1 MIATILPG
9 SENFHAV
16 SYNERKVA
24 KGTAHLLEMRNFGAV
39 GVIQPDT
46 PDEKVRFLQR
56 YSSRNDR
63 VRKAQFHVAI
73 SCKGQEMT
81 EAQLLDFT
89 HQYLQEMGY
98 AKPGQPW
105 LIYAHH
111 DTDNLHLHIVTS
123 RVAPD
128 GHKIN
133 HHHERRRSQVVVD
146 KLMGINREKQTQKDI
161 KATKQYHFSSFSQF
175 KAILVSMGYEVY
187 KKEEMVFIKKG
198 GRIQEEI
205 PLPVLELFY
214 QQPQSDRVR
223 NRQLREILK
232 SYRDVSANQEDLKQ
246 TLKAKLGID
255 LVFFGR
261 KDAPYGYMLVDHAHK
276 RVIHGARILSTEE
289 LLDFAT
295 PDQRFERIE
304 CFIDDLLTI
313 DPKMTQD
320 EIFRKLKKQRAYIKK
335 GTIFYDGKSRK
346 LPPFMAAAIDRNN
359 RIRYIEQFHP
369 TTEAERDFLCKIYKV
384 NQKDLVSLSSERPK
398 SHADAVKRFREMF
411 NDKSVHSV
419 RAELRNDGFKVL
431 NDGDTYYAI
440 DFQRHMLI
448 NLNTEGFNLER
459 VKRQPRKQ
467 QPSKLQTK
475 AKAPVRMAPVPKAP
489 KPQRLTAALKNT
501 EVDSQSA
508 NREWEVGQKMDEKD
522 VERGRGMKW

>member
-16 SYNERKVA
+16 GYNERKVS
-24 KGTAHLLEMRNFGAV
+24 KGTAHLLEMRNFGAL
-39 GVIQPDT
+39 GVIQPGT

-98 AKPGQPW
+98 AEPGQPW

-111 DTDNLHLHIVTS
+111 DTDNLHLHAVTS

-133 HHHERRRSQVVVD
+133 HNHERRRSQVVVD
-146 KLMGINREKQTQKDI
+146 KLMGINREKTTQKDI
-161 KATKQYHFSSFSQF
+161 EAAKHYHFSSFAQF

-214 QQPQSDRVR
+214 QQPQSDRAR

-232 SYRDVSANQEDLKQ
+232 CYRDVSANQEDLKQ

-255 LVFFGR
+255 IVFFGR
-261 KDAPYGYMLVDHAHK
+261 KDAPYGYMLVDHAQK
-276 RVIHGARILSTEE
+276 RVIHGARILSIEE

-295 PDQRFERIE
+295 PDQCFERIE
-304 CFIDDLLTI
+304 RFIDDLLTI

-320 EIFRKLKKQRAYIKK
+320 EIFRKLRKHRAYIKK
-335 GTIFYDGKSRK
+335 GVIYYNGKSRK

-359 RIRYIEQFHP
+359 RIHYIEQFHP

-384 NQKDLVSLSSERPK
+384 DRKDLVSLSSERLE
-398 SHADAVKRFREMF
+398 SHADAVKRLREIF
-411 NDKSVHSV
+411 TDESSHSV
-419 RAELRNDGFKVL
+419 RAALREEGFKAL
-431 NDGDTYYAI
+431 HDGETYYAI
-440 DFQRHMLI
+440 DFQHHMLI
-448 NLNTEGFNLER
+448 NLNAEGFNLER
-459 VKRQPRKQ
+459 VKWQPRKQ

-475 AKAPVRMAPVPKAP
+475 AKAPIRIAPIPKAP
-489 KPQRLTAALKNT
+489 KPQRFPAALKNT
-501 EVDSQSA
+501 DVGSQNA
-508 NREWEVGQKMDEKD
+508 NREWEVGQKKDEED

>member
-16 SYNERKVA
+16 GYNERKVS

-39 GVIQPDT
+39 GVIQTAT

-98 AKPGQPW
+98 AEPGQPW

-133 HHHERRRSQVVVD
+133 HHHERRHSQVVVD
-146 KLMGINREKQTQKDI
+146 KLMGINRGKTTQKDI
-161 KATKQYHFSSFSQF
+161 EAAKHYHFSSFAQF

-261 KDAPYGYMLVDHAHK
+261 KDAPYGFMLVDHAHK

-304 CFIDDLLTI
+304 RFIDNLLTI

-320 EIFRKLKKQRAYIKK
+320 EIFRKLRKQRAYIKR
-335 GTIFYDGKSRK
+335 GVIYYDGKSRK

-359 RIRYIEQFHP
+359 RIHYIEQFHP
-369 TTEAERDFLCKIYKV
+369 TTETERDYLCKIYKV
-384 NQKDLVSLSSERPK
+384 DRKDLVSLSSERPE
-398 SHADAVKRFREMF
+398 SHAAAVKRLREIF
-411 NDKSVHSV
+411 NDESVHFV
-419 RAELRNDGFKVL
+419 RAELHEDGFKVL
-431 NDGDTYYAI
+431 HDGDTYYAI
-440 DFQRHMLI
+440 DFHHHILI
-448 NLNTEGFNLER
+448 NLNTEGFELER

-467 QPSKLQTK
+467 QPSKLQLK
-475 AKAPVRMAPVPKAP
+475 AKSSVRITPVPKIT
-489 KPQRLTAALKNT
+489 KPQRLSAALKNT
-501 EVDSQSA
+501 DVGSQSA
-508 NREWEVGQKMDEKD
+508 NREWEVGQKKNEED

>member
-16 SYNERKVA
+16 GYNERKVS
-24 KGTAHLLEMRNFGAV
+24 KGTAQLLEMRNLGAV
-39 GVIQPDT
+39 GVIQPAT

-56 YSSRNDR
+56 CSSRNDR

-73 SCKGQEMT
+73 SCKGHEMT

-98 AKPGQPW
+98 AEPGQPW

-111 DTDNLHLHIVTS
+111 DTDNLHLHVVTS

-133 HHHERRRSQVVVD
+133 HHHERRRSQVVID

-161 KATKQYHFSSFSQF
+161 EASKQYHFSSFAQF

-187 KKEEMVFIKKG
+187 KKEDKVFIKKG
-198 GRIQEEI
+198 GRIQEEL
-205 PLPVLELFY
+205 PLSVLEQFY
-214 QQPQSDRVR
+214 KQSQPDRAC

-232 SYRDVSANQEDLKQ
+232 TYRDVSANQEELKQ

-304 CFIDDLLTI
+304 
-313 DPKMTQD
+313 
-320 EIFRKLKKQRAYIKK
+320 R
-335 GTIFYDGKSRK
+335 
-346 LPPFMAAAIDRNN
+346 FMAAAIDRNN
-359 RIRYIEQFHP
+359 RIHHIEQFHP
-369 TTEAERDFLCKIYKV
+369 TSETERDFLCKIYKV
-384 NQKDLVSLSSERPK
+384 DWKDLIFLSSERPK
-398 SHADAVKRFREMF
+398 SHAAAVKRFREMF
-411 NDKSVHSV
+411 NDESVHSV
-419 RAELRNDGFKVL
+419 RAALREEGFKVL
-431 NDGDTYYAI
+431 HDGDTYYAI
-440 DFQRHMLI
+440 DFQRHILI
-448 NLNTEGFNLER
+448 NLNAEGFDLER

-467 QPSKLQTK
+467 QPPKLQTK
-475 AKAPVRMAPVPKAP
+475 AKAPVRIATVPKAP
-489 KPQRLTAALKNT
+489 KPQRLTAALNNT
-501 EVDSQSA
+501 DVGSQSA
-508 NREWEVGQKMDEKD
+508 NREWEVGQKKNEED

>member
-16 SYNERKVA
+16 GYNERKVS
-24 KGTAHLLEMRNFGAV
+24 KGTAQLLEMRNFGAV
-39 GVIQPDT
+39 GVIQPAT
-46 PDEKVRFLQR
+46 SDEKVRFLQR

-63 VRKAQFHVAI
+63 VRKAQFHIAI
-73 SCKGQEMT
+73 SCKGKEMT

-128 GHKIN
+128 GHKIDHN
-133 HHHERRRSQVVVD
+133 HERRRSQVVVD
-146 KLMGINREKQTQKDI
+146 KLMGINRGKTTQKDI
-161 KATKQYHFSSFSQF
+161 EAAKQYHFSSFSQF

-448 NLNTEGFNLER
+448 NLNTEVFNLER